1 MTLNVVYPAR
11 EHSAYKIAAETF
23 CTLAEQVSGAV
34 TCLSLIGAP
43 SIIFDRIF
51 ARDLPPFN
59 Y

>member
-34 TCLSLIGAP
+34 TYLLT
-43 SIIFDRIF
+43 DE
-51 ARDLPPFN
+51 D
-59 Y
+59 